1 MTKVTRPSDTFLSH
15 NTTSLYTVSI
25 ASLDDTGLEVEAQYN
40 PKEVGINKSV
50 QWQKHKDSKAD
61 QPQLEFSGADGR
73 SLDLELTF
81 DGYETRTDVH
91 ETYVKHLLTMTL
103 AQIDA
108 SDKKG
113 KEDQKR
119 PHMVVL
125 HWGGARKLPDFQ
137 GVIESLNT
145 KYTMFLDDG
154 TPVRATCQ
162 VKLKE
167 ASKASFKKK

>member
-1 MTKVTRPSDTFLSH
+1 MSEPFSSH
-15 NTTSLYTVSI
+15 NTTSLFTVSI
-25 ASLDDTGLEVEAQYN
+25 TSTDDKSKSVTAQYN

-50 QWQKHKDSKAD
+50 PWQKHKDSKSD

-81 DGYETRTDVH
+81 DGYEDKINVH
-91 ETYVKHLLTMTL
+91 DEYVNKLIEMTM
-103 AQIDA
+103 AQVDA

-119 PHMVVL
+119 PHMIVL
-125 HWGGARKLPDFQ
+125 TWGAGSKLPKFE
-137 GVIESLNT
+137 GVIESVNT
-145 KYTMFLDDG
+145 KYTMFLNDG
-154 TPVRATCQ
+154 TPVRATCT

-167 ASKASFKKK
+167 ASKASFKKKA